1 MVSIPDIISYIL
13 TFFALYVQVFFLL
26 MVFKTR
32 KQITKNTSFPTDV
45 NWPAVT
51 IVVPCWNEEETVVQT
66 VDSLL
71 TIDYPKDKLIIKVID
86 DGSTDNTW
94 QVMQKFQGIQNVE
107 LIRKENG
114 GKHTAMNLTIAT
126 ATTEYIG
133 NLDADTFIEP
143 DTLKKTMWQFLS
155 DSDMMAV
162 SPAIVIHEPKGLLQ
176 KAQDVQFN
184 MFILFKKVLALMN
197 GIHVTQGQFSMYR
210 KKVFDDLGLY
220 RKAHQTED
228 LEIAY
233 RMQVNDYKIGEC
245 HDAFVHT
252 TSPNTLKGLYKQRL
266 RWMYGFINNS
276 YDYREYLFKPKYGV
290 FSFFTIPIGFLYI
303 IATLFGTTVVL
314 WSIGSTLYHLLAKL
328 LVTNFYVGGYERMNF
343 FFIDTRPIMFIYII
357 LILFFIIMAL
367 IGKKARGQKPV
378 PDLSFVF
385 FFFLFS
391 FIASTWL
398 FKALYNTLVTRE
410 VAWR

>member
-1 MVSIPDIISYIL
+1 MA
-13 TFFALYVQVFFLL
+13 FFALYVQVFFLL

-32 KQITKNTSFPTDV
+32 KQIRKNTSFPLDV
-45 NWPAVT
+45 VWPPVT
-51 IVVPCWNEEETVVQT
+51 IVVPCWNEEETISKT

-71 TIDYPKDKLIIKVID
+71 AVDYPKDKLIIKVID

-94 QVMQKFQGIQNVE
+94 QAVQKFQGIANIE

-114 GKHTAMNLTIAT
+114 GKHTAMNLIIAT

-133 NLDADTFIEP
+133 NLDADAFIEP

-155 DSDMMAV
+155 DNSMMAV
-162 SPAIVIHEPKGLLQ
+162 SPAIVIHEPKGFLQ

-184 MFILFKKVLALMN
+184 MFILFKKVLAIMN
-197 GIHVTQGQFSMYR
+197 GVHVTQGQFSVYR
-210 KKVFDDLGLY
+210 KKVFDDLGPY
-220 RKAHQTED
+220 RNAHQTED

-233 RMQVNDYKIGEC
+233 RMQVNGYKIGEC

-252 TSPNTLKGLYKQRL
+252 VSPDTFKGLYKQRL

-276 YDYREYLFKPKYGV
+276 YDYRHYLFKSKYGV
-290 FSFFTIPIGFLYI
+290 FSFFTVPIGFLYI

-314 WSIGSTLYHLLAKL
+314 WSIGSTLYHLFARL
-328 LVTNFYVGGYERMNF
+328 LVTNFHMGGYGGMSF
-343 FFIDTRPIMFIYII
+343 FFVNTRPIMFIYVI

-367 IGKKARGQKPV
+367 IGKAVRGQKPV
-378 PDLSFVF
+378 PDLSFIF
-385 FFFLFS
+385 FFFLFN
-391 FIASTWL
+391 FIASAWL
-398 FKALYNTLVTRE
+398 VKALYNTLVTRE